1 MLESSDLEPVQGG
14 AKDQEAAYLYEE
26 LIDKHGGS
34 SMLLCGLA
42 VAKMHLGQFEEAEAR
57 LQEALIK
64 VVIHTIA
71 LALWS
76 RHFTFAHRRAPRTLM
91 RSRT

>member
-1 MLESSDLEPVQGG
+1 M
-14 AKDQEAAYLYEE
+14 YIYEE

-34 SMLLCGLA
+34 AMLLCGLA

-64 VVIHTIA
+64 VRRRKFSFCKPCYFFTIFY
-71 LALWS
+71 L
-76 RHFTFAHRRAPRTLM
+76 F
-91 RSRT
+91 